1 MTNRGPQNEG
11 YNYCTICGVINPT
24 IVAKN
29 IDAAGAHKKPYPDEK
44 ESTCPGGKTARAIV
58 LGTDFITDV
67 LLISLR
73 VGPPVSLQPG
83 LLATEIAMRTLCE
96 ALSKAACQRLDL
108 EAGEI
113 QAEFRPALNGRGSEG
128 LETEIYL
135 YDTLPGGAG
144 FVRQAGELRLGLLE
158 EALGILESCP
168 DDCDSSCYRCL
179 RGYKNKFD
187 HHLLDRHIAS
197 GLLRF
202 LLYREIPSITDRRAK
217 QAAELLFDD
226 LERQSVTEIAIE
238 RDRTM
243 ALPGIGEVQVPIL
256 VTRNDGNQTIINF
269 TAPLTPHYCADSKLR
284 YAAEISA
291 THVHLI
297 DELLIRKNLP
307 RTTSELLN
315 RFGVN

>member
-1 MTNRGPQNEG
+1 
-11 YNYCTICGVINPT
+11 
-24 IVAKN
+24 
-29 IDAAGAHKKPYPDEK
+29 
-44 ESTCPGGKTARAIV
+44 V

-67 LLISLR
+67 LLISLQ
-73 VGPPVSLQPG
+73 VVPPVSLQPG

-158 EALGILESCP
+158 EALSILESCP
-168 DDCDSSCYRCL
+168 DNCDSSCYRCL

-187 HHLLDRHIAS
+187 HHLLDRHIAG

-202 LLYREIPSITDRRAK
+202 LLGGEVPIITDVRAER
-217 QAAELLFDD
+217 ASELLFDD
-226 LERQSVTEIAIE
+226 LARQGVSEITIT
-238 RDRTM
+238 RNSTVM
-243 ALPGIGEVQVPIL
+243 VPLIGEVSAPIL
-256 VTRNDGNQTIINF
+256 VMRDDGDQTIIGF
-269 TAPLTPHYCADSKLR
+269 TGPLTPQYSSDPKLR
-284 YAAEISA
+284 EVAEMSA

-297 DELLIRKNLP
+297 DELLVRKNLP
-307 RTTSELLN
+307 RTTSDLLN